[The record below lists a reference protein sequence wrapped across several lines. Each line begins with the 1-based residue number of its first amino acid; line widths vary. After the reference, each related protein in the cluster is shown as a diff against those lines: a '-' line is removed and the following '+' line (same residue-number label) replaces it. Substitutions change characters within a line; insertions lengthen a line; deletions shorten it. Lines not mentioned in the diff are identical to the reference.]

1 MGLLITFVLGLFILI
16 GVFLVKISKNTKL
29 IENLSIS
36 VALGCMISL
45 AVSDLFPEIYETFSN
60 KIYLI
65 IIFVVIGVLILKLLD
80 IFIPEHDHEHGLSH
94 ECTEEN
100 LLHIGIVSTIAI
112 VLHNIIEGMA
122 VYSITTESVKVGLL
136 MALGVGL
143 HNIPMGMVIYS
154 TLKKEDKK
162 KRILMIL
169 LSTISTFIG
178 GLLMALI
185 SSLISD
191 FVIGILLNSSALS
204 LLLIAIFSK
213 KLLQKLIDF
222 VVKIMKK
229 LKIKNV
235 EQKQEKIQAELS
247 KYHNSSDYI
256 KNNKFVILK
265 IIITTYI
272 EFLALYSVSYW
283 VYCSFGLKG
292 ENILKIISIQ
302 SVLYG
307 TVSGIPSPGAV
318 GVTEGGFI
326 EIFKTVFPQN
336 IINGA
341 MILNRGINFYL
352 LIIVSAIITM
362 INAIKCQKMEEKNT
376 ENNNEKS

>member
-1 MGLLITFVLGLFILI
+1 MKRKSKLIRNAMIFILLIILTFYIILKDQNTGEMFQVLGTVKIQYILIAVVCMCIYVTCEAINIGRTLKALDEKTSFLKNIKYALIGFFFSGITPAASGGQPMQIYYMYKDKISVANSTLALLINLSSMQVVTISLALI
-16 GVFLVKISKNTKL
+16 GV
-29 IENLSIS
+29 
-36 VALGCMISL
+36 
-45 AVSDLFPEIYETFSN
+45 
-60 KIYLI
+60 
-65 IIFVVIGVLILKLLD
+65 
-80 IFIPEHDHEHGLSH
+80 
-94 ECTEEN
+94 
-100 LLHIGIVSTIAI
+100 AI
-112 VLHNIIEGMA
+112 NHNILN
-122 VYSITTESVKVGLL
+122 T
-136 MALGVGL
+136 ALVW
-143 HNIPMGMVIYS
+143 
-154 TLKKEDKK
+154 
-162 KRILMIL
+162 
-169 LSTISTFIG
+169 F
-178 GLLMALI
+178 
-185 SSLISD
+185 

-222 VVKIMKK
+222 VVKI
-229 LKIKNV
+229 KNI

-247 KYHNSSDYI
+247 KYQNSSDYI

-326 EIFKTVFPQN
+326 EIFNKIIPNN
-336 IINGA
+336 IINSA
-341 MILNRGINFYL
+341 MLLNRGVSFYL
-352 LIIVSAIITM
+352 LVIFSGIVTLINM
-362 INAIKCQKMEEKNT
+362 IKKKKMLKKN
-376 ENNNEKS
+376 EL